1 MHLQYK
7 ALKQRQHT
15 VTFHINDARTHQL
28 KKKLFLKQK
37 AKFGGHLRRQK
48 GTSQT
53 NRSLRRR
60 CTLSIGGWTNE
71 IDFLR

>member
-15 VTFHINDARTHQL
+15 VTFHVNDARTHQL

-60 CTLSIGGWTNE
+60 RTLSIGGWTNE